1 MLLHPTRDPVPVLG
15 SVTRWAARYGIAVV
29 AAASDHYPLPPGI
42 EPVALEQLLDRVDL
56 LLAAGGDGTALQA
69 MHLAAAQGVPVLAVN
84 LGRLG
89 YLADVDTSRLKAAL
103 EVLTRGHYTVDEW
116 GALELRGGSCELG
129 VAFNDV
135 VLRSDAPRAPARSRS
150 LSASKVS
157 YSRATPATG

>member
-89 YLADVDTSRLKAAL
+89 YLADVDASRLMPSKSSPAG
-103 EVLTRGHYTVDEW
+103 TTQWMNG
-116 GALELRGGSCELG
+116 
-129 VAFNDV
+129 
-135 VLRSDAPRAPARSRS
+135 ARSSSAADLANWAS
-150 LSASKVS
+150 LS
-157 YSRATPATG
+157 TT